1 MTPIGLGDNAEL
13 VETAVFGRMVEDWLN
28 SDIGNYLLQR
38 AREEENAAIEQLIK
52 GQDEAGARATIWT
65 ARKFKEWLAD
75 GITAGR
81 QALNILEDGEQ

>member
-13 VETAVFGRMVEDWLN
+13 VETAVFGRIVEDWLR

-38 AREEENAAIEQLIK
+38 AKEEENAAIEQLIK

-65 ARKFKEWLAD
+65 SRKFQEWLAD

-81 QALNILEDGEQ
+81 QALGILEDGEQ